1 MSIVILILHQTRT
14 VLGDTDV
21 REFTNDA
28 AEIRRHKKTFEP
40 GYPLFMELLVDEA
53 QEINEVIH
61 CLTYM
66 FYCQTVRSTQLRLKQ
81 SELIGAGIQAET
93 SLSLAIR

>member
-1 MSIVILILHQTRT
+1 MILILHQTGA
-14 VLGDTDV
+14 VLWDTDV

-28 AEIRRHKKTFEP
+28 AKIRRHEKTFEP
-40 GYPLFMELLVDEA
+40 RYSLFMELLIDEA

-66 FYCQTVRSTQLRLKQ
+66 LYCQAVREHTTWVK
-81 SELIGAGIQAET
+81 
-93 SLSLAIR
+93 AIRTYRVRYTG